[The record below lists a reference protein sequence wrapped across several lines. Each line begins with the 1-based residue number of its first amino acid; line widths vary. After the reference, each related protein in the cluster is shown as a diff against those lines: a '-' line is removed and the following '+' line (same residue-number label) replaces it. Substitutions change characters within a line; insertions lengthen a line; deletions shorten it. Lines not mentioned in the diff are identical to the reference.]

1 MNFLSHFYFDRHN
14 PNPYE
19 ILGCL
24 LPDLVKNT
32 DRKWNIYPEK
42 QNPELF
48 SNLFHQQILSG
59 WKKHLQVDIL
69 FHSSEFFLHHQHQLK
84 QDLKLILIDSPVK
97 PFFLAH
103 IGVELL
109 LDSLLISEEKINV
122 DRVYQHLDEVD
133 ESVLNLFLE
142 INRIEDIQ
150 RFNKFYESFKTEK
163 YLWAYADDHKISYSL
178 KRICMR
184 IWNHPFSGEQEAQLT
199 TILTDYK
206 KKLSQ
211 DFIFI
216 FDFIAA
222 RLNHD

>member
-14 PNPYE
+14 PNSYE
-19 ILGCL
+19 TLGCL

-42 QNPELF
+42 LNPEIF
-48 SNLFHQQILSG
+48 SNPQHQQILSG

-84 QDLKLILIDSPVK
+84 QSLKLILKDSPVK

-109 LDSLLISEEKINV
+109 LDSLLISQEIVNV
-122 DRVYQHLDEVD
+122 DKLYHHLNEVD
-133 ESVLNLFLE
+133 ESILNQFLE
-142 INRIEDIQ
+142 INRIPDIQ
-150 RFNKFYESFKTEK
+150 LFDKFYQSFKNEK
-163 YLWAYADDHKISYSL
+163 YLWAYTEDPKISYSL

-184 IWNHPFSGEQEAQLT
+184 IWDNPFSAEQETELT
-199 TILTDYK
+199 IILTEYK
-206 KKLSQ
+206 LKLSQ

-222 RLNHD
+222 RLIHD

>member
-19 ILGCL
+19 TLGCL

-48 SNLFHQQILSG
+48 SNPLHQQILSG

-84 QDLKLILIDSPVK
+84 QSLKVILNGSPVK

-122 DRVYQHLDEVD
+122 DRVYQHLAEVD

-150 RFNKFYESFKTEK
+150 RFDKFYKSFMKEK

-184 IWNHPFSGEQEAQLT
+184 IWEQPFSVKQETKLT
-199 TILTDYK
+199 AILTDYK
-206 KKLSQ
+206 IKLSQ

-222 RLNHD
+222 RLNYD

>member
-19 ILGCL
+19 TLGCL

-48 SNLFHQQILSG
+48 SNPLHQQILSG

-84 QDLKLILIDSPVK
+84 QSLKVILNGSPVK

-122 DRVYQHLDEVD
+122 DRVYQHLAEVD
-133 ESVLNLFLE
+133 ESVLSLFLE
-142 INRIEDIQ
+142 INRIEDIH
-150 RFNKFYESFKTEK
+150 RFDKFYKSFMKEK

-184 IWNHPFSGEQEAQLT
+184 IWDHPFSAQQETELT

-206 KKLSQ
+206 IKLSQ

-222 RLNHD
+222 RLNYD

>member
-1 MNFLSHFYFDRHN
+1 MNFLSHFYFDRYN
-14 PNPYE
+14 RNPYE
-19 ILGCL
+19 TLGCL

-42 QNPELF
+42 QNPEIF
-48 SNLFHQQILSG
+48 SDPLHQQILRG

-84 QDLKLILIDSPVK
+84 QSLKLILNDSPVK

-109 LDSLLISEEKINV
+109 LDSLLIHQKMIDV
-122 DRVYQHLDEVD
+122 DRVYQHLEEVD

-142 INRIEDIQ
+142 ISRIEDIQ
-150 RFNKFYESFKTEK
+150 RFDKFYESFKKEK
-163 YLWAYADDHKISYSL
+163 YLWAYAEDHKISYSL

-184 IWNHPFSGEQEAQLT
+184 IWDDTFSTQQEAELT
-199 TILTDYK
+199 IILTDYK
-206 KKLSQ
+206 IKLSQ

>member
-1 MNFLSHFYFDRHN
+1 M
-14 PNPYE
+14 
-19 ILGCL
+19 
-24 LPDLVKNT
+24 
-32 DRKWNIYPEK
+32 
-42 QNPELF
+42 
-48 SNLFHQQILSG
+48 
-59 WKKHLQVDIL
+59 
-69 FHSSEFFLHHQHQLK
+69 HHQHQLK

-109 LDSLLISEEKINV
+109 LDSLLINEEKINV
-122 DRVYQHLDEVD
+122 DRVYQHLAEVD

-150 RFNKFYESFKTEK
+150 RFDKFYKSFMKEK

-184 IWNHPFSGEQEAQLT
+184 IWEQPFSVKQETKLT
-199 TILTDYK
+199 AILTDYK

>member
-1 MNFLSHFYFDRHN
+1 MNFLSHYYFDRYN
-14 PNPYE
+14 PNSYE
-19 ILGCL
+19 SLGCL

-42 QNPELF
+42 LNPQTFL
-48 SNLFHQQILSG
+48 NPLHQQILSG
-59 WKKHLQVDIL
+59 WKKHLQVDII

-84 QDLKLILIDSPVK
+84 QSLKLLLGGSPVK

-109 LDSLLISEEKINV
+109 LDSLLISKNLVEV
-122 DRVYQHLDEVD
+122 DKLYQHLDDVD
-133 ESVLNLFLE
+133 ESVLNQFLE
-142 INRIEDIQ
+142 ISHIPNIPLFD
-150 RFNKFYESFKTEK
+150 KFFISFKKEK
-163 YLWAYADDHKISYSL
+163 YLWAYADDAKISYSL

-184 IWNHPFSGEQEAQLT
+184 IWENPFSEEKENELT

-206 KKLSQ
+206 LKLSQ

-222 RLNHD
+222 RLNYD